1 MDGRVLSK
9 AMIVAVA
16 VPLILLLLSG
26 AYIAYL
32 RKENRELK
40 QELNLVSQSYGK
52 MRREYEDKERIYKA
66 QDEKLKL
73 LEEAGV
79 LDDYITLWK

>member
-9 AMIVAVA
+9 AMIVAV
-16 VPLILLLLSG
+16 VLPLILLLLSG
-26 AYIAYL
+26 TYIAYL
-32 RKENRELK
+32 RRENRELRH
-40 QELNLVSQSYGK
+40 ELNLVSQNYGK

-79 LDDYITLWK
+79 LDDYIKIWR